1 MSNEALERVQQIQ
14 RLLGNR
20 ELGDVMIVGGG
31 ISGIQGALDLATAGF
46 KVYLVDKAPSI
57 GGRMAQLDKTF
68 PTNDCSMCIE
78 SPKFVECHRHPNIEI
93 ITYAEVAEVEGE
105 AGDFTVTLVK
115 KPRYVREDRCT
126 GCGVCAE
133 YCPVEY
139 PDEFN
144 QGISLS
150 KAVHIYFGQ
159 AIPLVPYIDQSCLY
173 LKEKKC
179 RICVEVCKARAIDFN
194 QKPEKVT
201 IKVGAVILAPGF
213 SPYDPRRKPEYR
225 YGEYPNVVT
234 SLDFE
239 RIMCATGPNEG
250 EILRPS
256 DGRHPHKIAWLHCVG
271 SRQVTEGAN
280 SYCSAVCCTYTQ
292 KQVIL
297 TKDHD
302 ADAEC
307 TVFHNDI
314 RSYGK
319 DFERFYQRA
328 AALPGVRFIRSY
340 ATIVREDPETHNVV
354 VRYTTPEGVREEE
367 FDLVVLSIG
376 LSAPQDAER
385 LAETFGIDLNEHG
398 FCRISP
404 ANPMRTAR
412 PGVFVSGAFQG
423 PLDIPEAVVSASGAG
438 SQCGELL
445 AKRRGKLV
453 KERVYPLERD
463 VSGEEPR
470 VGVYVCHC
478 GANIGR
484 VVDIPGTVEFAKTLP
499 NVVHAEESIFICSTD
514 AAQRLAQSI
523 QEHKL
528 NRVVVAAC
536 TPRTHEPLFRDT
548 LREAGINQYYFE
560 MANIRE
566 HCSWVH
572 SREKEEATRKA
583 REIIRMAVAR
593 AARLEPLEE
602 FELPVNKT
610 ALVVGGGVSGM
621 TTALSIAQ
629 QGYRVH
635 LVEKTDELGGVARRL
650 HHTLDGLDV
659 QAFVQDLIRK
669 VYRHPLIQVHTGA
682 RIVEATGYV
691 GNFVTRVETADGRT
705 EEIAHGAA
713 VVAIGAEEY
722 RPTEYLYGETDRVLT
737 NLELEGA
744 IARGEDRVRQAETVV
759 MIQCVGCR
767 NEERNYCSRVCC
779 SHSVKNALKLK
790 EENPDRD
797 VYILFRD
804 MRTYGFR
811 EDRYREASQKGV
823 RFIRYEP
830 EQAPRVERIEQGGRE
845 RIRVMVW
852 DPVLETDLAID
863 ADLLALAA
871 AVVPAEDRGHIAKLF
886 KANLSPDKFFQEAH
900 VKLRPVDF
908 GAEGVYLCGMAHYP
922 KHIPEA
928 INQAYG
934 AAGRAV
940 VLLANDTVVA
950 SGSVCDVEEKRC
962 IGCGACAEVCEY
974 GAIDLRTTRQGKK
987 AVVNPV
993 LCKGDGLCNAVCP
1006 TGAIYLKHYRNEA
1019 LEAQVDALTGTAE
1032 GQAGGDE
1039 ELPEVA

>member
-1 MSNEALERVQQIQ
+1 
-14 RLLGNR
+14 
-20 ELGDVMIVGGG
+20 MIVGGG

-46 KVYLVDKAPSI
+46 KVYLVDKAPAI
-57 GGRMAQLDKTF
+57 GGHMAQLDKTF

-126 GCGVCAE
+126 GCGVCTE

-144 QGISLS
+144 QGISQA

-159 AIPLVPYIDQSCLY
+159 AIPLVPYIDDSCLY
-173 LKEKKC
+173 LKERKC
-179 RICVEVCKARAIDFN
+179 RICVDVCKARAIDFN
-194 QKPEKVT
+194 QKPQKVE
-201 IKVGAVILAPGF
+201 IKVGAIILAPGF
-213 SPYDPRRKPEYR
+213 TPYDPRIKPEYH

-271 SRQVTEGAN
+271 SRQVTEGAR

-302 ADAEC
+302 AEAEC
-307 TVFHNDI
+307 VVFHNDI
-314 RSYGK
+314 RAYGK

-328 AALPGVRFIRSY
+328 AALPGVRFVRSY
-340 ATIVREDPETHNVV
+340 ASIVREDPETHNVV
-354 VRYTTPEGVREEE
+354 VRYTTPEGVKEEE
-367 FDLVVLSIG
+367 FDMVVLSVG
-376 LSAPQDAER
+376 LTPPKDADR
-385 LAETFGIDLNEHG
+385 LAQTLGIELNSHG
-398 FCRISP
+398 FHRVDP
-404 ANPMRTAR
+404 ANPMRTRR

-445 AKRRGKLV
+445 AKRRGRLV

-470 VGVYVCHC
+470 IGVYVCHC

-484 VVDIPGTVEFAKTLP
+484 VVDIPSAVEYAKTLP

-523 QEHKL
+523 QEHNL

-560 MANIRE
+560 FANIRE

-583 REIIRMAVAR
+583 FDLIRMSVAR

-610 ALVVGGGVSGM
+610 ALVIGGGIAGM
-621 TTALSIAQ
+621 TAALSIAN
-629 QGYRVH
+629 QGFPVH
-635 LVEKTDELGGVARRL
+635 LVEKEPELGGMARRL
-650 HHTLDGLDV
+650 TTTLEGLDV
-659 QAFVQDLIRK
+659 QAYLRDLVAK
-669 VYRHPLIQVHTGA
+669 VLRHPGIRVYTGA
-682 RIVEATGYV
+682 QVEESSGYV
-691 GNFVTRVETADGRT
+691 GNFVTRIRTADGRV
-705 EEIAHGAA
+705 EEVLHGVA

-722 RPTEYLYGETDRVLT
+722 KPSEYLYDESDRVVT
-737 NLELEGA
+737 NLELEERLASGDERFTA
-744 IARGEDRVRQAETVV
+744 AEIFV

-767 NEERNYCSRVCC
+767 TPERNYCARVCC
-779 SHSVKNALKLK
+779 SQSVKNALRIK
-790 EENPDRD
+790 EQNPEAD

-811 EDRYREASQKGV
+811 EDRYREASMKGV
-823 RFIRYEP
+823 KFIRYEP
-830 EQAPRVERIEQGGRE
+830 ENPPRVEKVSQDGSE
-845 RIRVMVW
+845 RIRVVVP
-852 DPVLETDLAID
+852 DPILETELVID
-863 ADLLALAA
+863 ADVLALAA
-871 AVVPAEDRGHIAKLF
+871 GVVPASDRGHIAKQF

-922 KHIPEA
+922 KHIPEVV
-928 INQAYG
+928 NQAYG
-934 AAGRAV
+934 AAGRVA

-950 SGSVCDVEEKRC
+950 SGSVCDVDEKSC
-962 IGCGACAEVCEY
+962 IGCGQCAEVCAY
-974 GAIDLRTTRQGKK
+974 GAIDLRTTRQGRK

-1006 TGAIYLKHYRNEA
+1006 TGAISLKHYRDEA
-1019 LEAQVDALTGTAE
+1019 LVAQIDALT
-1032 GQAGGDE
+1032 E
-1039 ELPEVA
+1039 EEKEEKEETLPKVA